1 MAFDL
6 PHFKTNDTVNGLFFN
21 PLHDLFAV
29 VSHRRHCPKLDDLS
43 WLLMGIWRVLDE
55 SGSGRGFLQEHGL
68 RFQSIPTVRNYFQS
82 LRSERRADLVTEL
95 NDLLLESS
103 RDQLTDRL
111 ADIPELNTYEVFA
124 VDGHWHT
131 GATHDPK
138 ADEKK
143 VSTGHFYS
151 LDLRRH
157 TLRDLAVNEYP
168 KEHDMHVLKR
178 LKPRGLRQGVVQGKR
193 VLTVYDRAGV
203 DFDYWRR
210 CQKECAVYFLSR
222 VKENM
227 VFDSLFELK
236 FDKEDPRNA
245 GVQRDERV
253 HSKKNLNFRVITYLE
268 PETGQSLEF
277 LTNVMD
283 MEPGILVELYRRRW
297 EIEKVFDDLKNK
309 LGQKKSWSS
318 DLTGKRSQGQLIALT
333 YNLVRLLEDLL
344 QEEHGIRNEAEEERK
359 IRQRQKLAIKV
370 RESGRQISSLLE
382 NACKATQ
389 RSVKYIRWLRGCLR
403 DRVAASVA
411 LPFLRSLYEEL

>member
-1 MAFDL
+1 
-6 PHFKTNDTVNGLFFN
+6 
-21 PLHDLFAV
+21 
-29 VSHRRHCPKLDDLS
+29 
-43 WLLMGIWRVLDE
+43 
-55 SGSGRGFLQEHGL
+55 
-68 RFQSIPTVRNYFQS
+68 
-82 LRSERRADLVTEL
+82 
-95 NDLLLESS
+95 
-103 RDQLTDRL
+103 
-111 ADIPELNTYEVFA
+111 
-124 VDGHWHT
+124 
-131 GATHDPK
+131 
-138 ADEKK
+138 
-143 VSTGHFYS
+143 
-151 LDLRRH
+151 
-157 TLRDLAVNEYP
+157 TLRDLAVNEYH

-178 LKPRGLRQGVVQGKR
+178 LKPKGLRQGVTQGKR

-227 VFDSLFELK
+227 VFDSLFELD

-253 HSKKNLNFRVITYLE
+253 HSTKNLNFRVITYLE
-268 PETGQSLEF
+268 PETGQTLEF

-309 LGQKKSWSS
+309 LEQKKSWSS

-333 YNLVRLLEDLL
+333 YNLIRLLEDFL

-359 IRQRQKLAIKV
+359 IQQRQNLATKV

-389 RSVKYIRWLRGCLR
+389 RSVKYIRWLRGYLR

-411 LPFLRSLYEEL
+411 LPFLRSLYAEI